1 MSFAAPSPIDLIEA
15 LYDQHGFL
23 AYGEQVNQIEHAL
36 QCASLAEQSGAGD
49 ELIVSALLHDVG
61 HMLHRDAA
69 RALQAGQDDKHE
81 MLGAKHLARWFGPGV
96 CEPVALHVQ
105 AKRYLCAREPRYLEQ
120 LSAVSRRS
128 LALQGGSM
136 SDAQA
141 LDFEALPYAGDAV
154 RLRRWDDG
162 GKQPAAR
169 TPTLAHYL
177 GIAQRCVRT
186 R

>member
-69 RALQAGQDDKHE
+69 QTLQA
-81 MLGAKHLARWFGPGV
+81 
-96 CEPVALHVQ
+96 
-105 AKRYLCAREPRYLEQ
+105 
-120 LSAVSRRS
+120 
-128 LALQGGSM
+128 GSM
-136 SDAQA
+136 SDARA